1 VTNATAARRGPGRP
15 ARLSREAIVEAA
27 LALLEREPGRP
38 LGVARIAAAVGAVPA
53 ALYRHFDGLDDLLDA
68 VLARV
73 LGSAELD
80 VGAGAAWPEQL
91 RGWMT
96 ALRAHLLR
104 YPAVLPLIGRR
115 GRTSPAWLDA
125 MDVLIRILERA
136 GLSGARLANAQLWIA
151 ETTVGLVMQ
160 EASLPLPDQIDA
172 ARASLAEASAEARAR
187 LAPLVPHLANLDG
200 DAFFAFV
207 VDRALDALAALAAAP
222 VT

>member
-1 VTNATAARRGPGRP
+1 VTEAKAARRSPGRP
-15 ARLSREAIVEAA
+15 ARLSREAIVDAA
-27 LALLEREPGRP
+27 LALLERQPSEP
-38 LGVARIAAAVGAVPA
+38 LGVARIAAEVDAVPA

-73 LGSAELD
+73 LGRAELD
-80 VGAGAAWPEQL
+80 VHAGAAWPERL

-115 GRTSPAWLDA
+115 GRTSPAWLDT
-125 MDVLIRILERA
+125 MDVLIRILEHA
-136 GLSGARLANAQLWIA
+136 GLSGARLANAHLWIA

-160 EASLPLPDQIDA
+160 EASLPLPEQVDA
-172 ARASLAEASAEARAR
+172 ARASLPEASAEARAR
-187 LAPLVPHLANLDG
+187 LAPLVPHLARLDG

-207 VDRALDALAALAAAP
+207 ADRTLDALGALVAAR
-222 VT
+222 